1 MVKVWNYSKT
11 PIRGVQQFGLLVDD
25 LLVYHGIL
33 PQVPAVTKGI
43 LPNIDMPTPH
53 HTILFTDH
61 EQIALVERKNV
72 LSNKGGEQD
81 VQLTNDKRIVSH
93 YSDPKSA
100 GKVADPALRPM
111 TSVPALEKKR

>member
-1 MVKVWNYSKT
+1 MVGSHLTGIGEDRLYYELLVDDLLVNHGILSQVPAVTKGIIDLNLLLL
-11 PIRGVQQFGLLVDD
+11 QFCELLVDD

-61 EQIALVERKNV
+61 VQIALAERKNV
-72 LSNKGGEQD
+72 L
-81 VQLTNDKRIVSH
+81 R
-93 YSDPKSA
+93 
-100 GKVADPALRPM
+100 
-111 TSVPALEKKR
+111 